1 MLLVS
6 LKFATDVTVIK
17 VNIGKDV
24 TTGIVNIGGAP
35 RNTNGANGITL

>member
-1 MLLVS
+1 MLVS

-24 TTGIVNIGGAP
+24 TTGIANIGGAP
-35 RNTNGANGITL
+35 RNNSNGANGIT